1 MRFIV
6 KSGSFTQYDADGKA
20 QVFSEGDVIELS
32 ADDSPDAWGPGRLE
46 PVAPALPV
54 DAEDDEFSL
63 R

>member
-1 MRFIV
+1 MRYVV
-6 KSGSFTQYDADGKA
+6 KSGSFTQYVDGKA

-32 ADDSPDAWGPGRLE
+32 ADDSPDAWGPGKLE
-46 PVAPALPV
+46 PVAPALSV